1 MRVDEWMDG
10 RTNDEKLTDH
20 NSIVILDDAYMIER
34 TSLQNLHHLIVR
46 CCESLSLW
54 KLLCEYQ
61 FDVVANKLDE
71 VGVVN
76 RSSIIILNI

>member
-1 MRVDEWMDG
+1 MRVDELLDG
-10 RTNDEKLTDH
+10 QMMRRLL
-20 NSIVILDDAYMIER
+20 IIIPLLFLDDAYMIER

-76 RSSIIILNI
+76 RLL